1 MKKSLLAGS
10 THAEFLRRHWQKKPL
25 FAPGALIGHA
35 NAVTKRDLFSLAL
48 RDDVESRVVIRTGA
62 HWQVRHGPFMRAD
75 LRDLPLTNWTLL
87 VQGVDHVLPSAA
99 RLRSEF
105 SFIPHA
111 RVDDVMVSY
120 AAPGGGVGPHFDS
133 YDVFL
138 VQGAGERR
146 WRLSAQRDLDLVM
159 NAPLK
164 VLRRF
169 RQEREVTAA
178 PGDVL
183 YLPPQWAHDGV
194 ALGECI
200 TCSVGFRAPAANEL
214 ATHFLA
220 FLEDRLALEGRYAD
234 PDLEPARRPGRIPDR
249 MIERSAR
256 ALDAVRWSDADV
268 AEFLGRYL
276 TEPKVQVVFQRPARK
291 LERAAFVRATRRK
304 GAQLAAATRMLYR
317 GRDVF
322 MNGERS
328 TPSAQARRALER
340 LADTRELPP
349 GADLDRGAARLLYQ
363 WYTAGYIRP
372 GTSDEC

>member
-1 MKKSLLAGS
+1 
-10 THAEFLRRHWQKKPL
+10 
-25 FAPGALIGHA
+25 
-35 NAVTKRDLFSLAL
+35 
-48 RDDVESRVVIRTGA
+48 
-62 HWQVRHGPFMRAD
+62 
-75 LRDLPLTNWTLL
+75 
-87 VQGVDHVLPSAA
+87 VLPTAA

-169 RQEREVTAA
+169 RPEREVTAT

-183 YLPPQWAHDGV
+183 YLPPHWAHDGI
-194 ALGECI
+194 ALRECI

-214 ATHFLA
+214 ATHFLE
-220 FLEDRLALEGRYAD
+220 FLQDRLALEGRYAD

-276 TEPKVQVVFQRPARK
+276 TEPKGHVVFQRPARR
-291 LERAAFVRATRRK
+291 LELPAFVRATRRK
-304 GAQLAAATRMLYR
+304 GVQLAAATRMLYR

-322 MNGERS
+322 INGERS
-328 TPSAQARRALER
+328 TPSAQARRALQR
-340 LADTRELPP
+340 LADARQLPP
-349 GADLDRGAARLLYQ
+349 GVDLGRDAAGLLYQ
-363 WYTAGYIRP
+363 WYTAGYIRA
-372 GTSDEC
+372 GTSDER